1 VYTTASK
8 HIKFGRGDHNT
19 FLPTTTT
26 LGMHLVRF
34 RDPSGTIRQ
43 GTATDDTVAFGDQAY
58 ARDSVD
64 ILPPCEPTKII
75 CVGRNYADHAAERD
89 ADVPDRPLLFLKPPN
104 AVAAPEST
112 VTLPA
117 GKERIDWE
125 AEFAVVIDEQ
135 CRNVAEADALDVVR
149 GYTCLNDL
157 SNRDDQD
164 REQDWVRGKAFD
176 NAAPLGPVIATPDEV
191 PDDANIE
198 LRVNGETKQDATI
211 DQVYFSVAELIAEIT
226 EYMTLEPG
234 DVISTGTP
242 AGVGALTDGDHVE
255 VEIEGIGT
263 LEHDVEIPDE

>member
-1 VYTTASK
+1 MH
-8 HIKFGRGDHNT
+8 HI
-19 FLPTTTT
+19 
-26 LGMHLVRF
+26 RF
-34 RDPSGTIRQ
+34 RDPSGTVRQ
-43 GTATDDTVAFGDQAY
+43 GTLDDDTVAFGGQQYD
-58 ARDSVD
+58 RDAVD
-64 ILPPCEPTKII
+64 VLPPCEPTKIV

-135 CRNVAEADALDVVR
+135 CRHVAEADALDVVR

-164 REQDWVRGKAFD
+164 REQNWVRGKAFD
-176 NAAPLGPVIATPDEV
+176 NAAPLGPVVATPDEV
-191 PDDANIE
+191 PDDAAIE
-198 LRVNGETKQDATI
+198 LRVNGETKQAATI
-211 DQVYFSVAELIAEIT
+211 DQFYFSVSALIAEIT

-242 AGVGALTDGDHVE
+242 AGVGALADGDHVE

-263 LEHDVEIPDE
+263 LEHDVEIPDAG